1 MGLKQPRQM
10 DVNSTYARMRMMDAG
25 ETIRVPVDKWGA
37 ARSAASVL
45 KRQYGALFK
54 VNIDR
59 EENIVKVTRLED
71 EQ

>member
-1 MGLKQPRQM
+1 MK
-10 DVNSTYARMRMMDAG
+10 DVNNTYSRLRMMDTG
-25 ETIRVPVDKWGA
+25 EVIRVAVEKWGA

-45 KRQYGALFK
+45 KRQYGAVFK